1 VHAGKTYL
9 ETKDESKSNS
19 TSTGVKSK
27 EDMRLKMFSEEH
39 KLKVGKNSGVRLT
52 IKTDG
57 KTDGVQLEELQKQTS
72 LHKKASISY
81 CKVTFLT

>member
-1 VHAGKTYL
+1 MHAGKTY
-9 ETKDESKSNS
+9 TESKEESES
-19 TSTGVKSK
+19 HSTGAKSK
-27 EDMRLKMFSEEH
+27 EDMRLKMFSKEH
-39 KLKVGKNSGVRLT
+39 KLKAASNSGIRLT

-57 KTDGVQLEELQKQTS
+57 KRDGVQLEELQKQTS